1 MGHKN
6 GTARQIGK
14 GLAYIQ
20 DTIDVAVS
28 WGFHKL
34 RTTKIPEHQAEAGTG
49 KAKAKKAAN
58 GFLRFFGELG
68 ESFYKEYDKLKSKRV
83 HKDQ

>member
-1 MGHKN
+1 MAKKN
-6 GTARQIGK
+6 TAKQIGR

-28 WGFHKL
+28 WCFFKL
-34 RTTKIPEHQAEAGTG
+34 QNTKIPEAGEDSASRKG
-49 KAKAKKAAN
+49 AAKRAAN
-58 GFLRFFGELG
+58 KVMRFFGDLG

-83 HKDQ
+83 HKDE

>member
-1 MGHKN
+1 MAKKN
-6 GTARQIGK
+6 TAKQIGR

-28 WGFHKL
+28 WCFHKL
-34 RTTKIPEHQAEAGTG
+34 QNTKIPEVTEEERSHKGR
-49 KAKAKKAAN
+49 AKKAAN
-58 GFLRFFGELG
+58 ALMKFFGDLG

-83 HKDQ
+83 HKDE